1 MGSIV
6 KKICYL
12 LTLALSCQIQ
22 FSYAQDY
29 ETIEKICSNIEKKY
43 SIKIYFDEFPSTSWK
58 IDYALATKQD
68 YKKLQRYILSFDNE
82 FKKYPNKFFK
92 KTKLFAVVFVKSLA
106 FQKQLRTAIPDYG
119 REILVL
125 DFIRG
130 EHNDIHQKHVMHHEF
145 YHMIEEE
152 LNNDPYWKDPNWKK
166 LNEPGIQYGQG
177 GKTVQNNSN
186 MYLFTHPGKGFVN
199 LYSKSAIEEDKAE
212 IFAALF
218 LKEEYERLIKWT
230 KEDRVLY
237 NKTKYM
243 KNFLRGLD
251 SKFSEQFWL
260 KLHMTR

>member
-92 KTKLFAVVFVKSLA
+92 KTKLFAV
-106 FQKQLRTAIPDYG
+106 
-119 REILVL
+119 
-125 DFIRG
+125 
-130 EHNDIHQKHVMHHEF
+130 
-145 YHMIEEE
+145 
-152 LNNDPYWKDPNWKK
+152 
-166 LNEPGIQYGQG
+166 
-177 GKTVQNNSN
+177 
-186 MYLFTHPGKGFVN
+186 
-199 LYSKSAIEEDKAE
+199 
-212 IFAALF
+212 
-218 LKEEYERLIKWT
+218 
-230 KEDRVLY
+230 
-237 NKTKYM
+237 
-243 KNFLRGLD
+243 
-251 SKFSEQFWL
+251 
-260 KLHMTR
+260 